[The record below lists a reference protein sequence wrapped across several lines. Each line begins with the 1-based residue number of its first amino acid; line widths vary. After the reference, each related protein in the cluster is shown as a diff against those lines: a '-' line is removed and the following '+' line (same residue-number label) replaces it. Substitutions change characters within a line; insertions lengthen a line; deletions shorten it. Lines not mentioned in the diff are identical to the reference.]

1 MDTPQPHQFAH
12 VPLIG
17 QRQQQNQQQMQA
29 QIQAAINQLSIGIYS
44 QLASAHV
51 ATRDE
56 HQTVDREQLQKLA
69 KDAQTAALAYFEG
82 IGVVKQNEPKK
93 DEIDAD

>member
-1 MDTPQPHQFAH
+1 MNTPPQMPQFGQ

-17 QRQQQNQQQMQA
+17 QRQQQNQQQIQA
-29 QIQAAINQLSIGIYS
+29 QVQAAIGQLSIGIYS

-56 HQTVDREQLQKLA
+56 HQTVDQEQLRKLA
-69 KDAQTAALAYFEG
+69 KDAQMAALAYFEG
-82 IGVVKQNEPKK
+82 IGVVSQKQGDGDSK
-93 DEIDAD
+93 

>member
-1 MDTPQPHQFAH
+1 MTPPQMPQFGQ

-17 QRQQQNQQQMQA
+17 QRQQPNQQQMQA
-29 QIQAAINQLSIGIYS
+29 QVQAAIGQLSIGIYS

-56 HQTVDREQLQKLA
+56 HQSVDREQLQKLA

-82 IGVVKQNEPKK
+82 IGVVKQNEQETP
-93 DEIDAD
+93 